1 MRLACALVLIVAGAG
16 ACSNPERKET
26 SLMNETHNA
35 PDDDRLVARVRAA
48 VEARVPADGLA
59 AFVGERP
66 LFDTTAGSSLL
77 AAQRTDFAPDPD
89 HPGERIE
96 RSKARAIVYWRR
108 PVPGHDP
115 HVVGIQVG
123 DANAARVFFAIIL
136 PPG

>member
-1 MRLACALVLIVAGAG
+1 MRLIGALVLIVASAG

-26 SLMNETHNA
+26 PLMNETHSA
-35 PDDDRLVARVRAA
+35 PDDDKLVARVRAA

-66 LFDTTAGSSLL
+66 LFDSTAGSSLL
-77 AAQRTDFAPDPD
+77 AAQRTDFAADPD
-89 HPGERIE
+89 YPHEQIE

-123 DANAARVFFAIIL
+123 DANAAHVFFAVIL